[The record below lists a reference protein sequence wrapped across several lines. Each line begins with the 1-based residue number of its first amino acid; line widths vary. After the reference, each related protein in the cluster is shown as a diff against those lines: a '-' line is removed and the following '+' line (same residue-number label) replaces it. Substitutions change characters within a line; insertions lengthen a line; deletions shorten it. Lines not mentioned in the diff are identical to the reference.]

1 MSLRNWFLA
10 AAAAG
15 LVGSV
20 LPATAQNTTPSEPS
34 KPIFDLVENGYDF
47 NKPETIPGFGTLPP
61 AK

>member
-10 AAAAG
+10 ATAAG
-15 LVGSV
+15 LIGSV
-20 LPATAQNTTPSEPS
+20 LPAAAQNTTQSPV
-34 KPIFDLVENGYDF
+34 FDLVENGYDF

>member
-20 LPATAQNTTPSEPS
+20 LPATAQNTTPSEVA
-34 KPIFDLVENGYDF
+34 KPASDLVENGWDF
-47 NKPETIPGFGTLPP
+47 NKPETIPGFGRLPP
-61 AK
+61 PK